1 MVLQDVN
8 EREMETMDHAL
19 KKEERKLYFRYFR
32 IWFAIVGILLVVTAA
47 IGIFRSF
54 TENGTRQNQE
64 APAERVYDGADI
76 LTEEEEEKLRRYIA
90 EKEAQYGMDFVIMTF
105 SRPVEGAEA
114 QEQYNY
120 RSTSWEQNMT
130 DIADDFWDENRF
142 GFNKGFEGDGS
153 ILIDN
158 RYPGQR
164 GEWLSTS
171 GKVEAKLSAYDVEE
185 VLEAVDVYYDSS
197 PYRAYISYIDTVCG
211 LMDGGFHA
219 GAGYYAG
226 ALLISAVTA
235 AIYAAIHLAGN
246 KGQKTVTVN
255 TYVRGGEPNIRKS
268 DELIRK
274 SVVKRK
280 IETSSGSGG
289 GGRSSGGGGHHV
301 SSGGASHGGGGH
313 RH

>member
-1 MVLQDVN
+1 M
-8 EREMETMDHAL
+8 
-19 KKEERKLYFRYFR
+19 KEERKQYFHYFR
-32 IWFAIVGILLVVTAA
+32 IWFVLVGILLAVTTAL
-47 IGIFRSF
+47 GIYRSL
-54 TENGTRQNQE
+54 TGNRTRQNEQ
-64 APAERVYDGADI
+64 APSERVYDGADL
-76 LTEEEEEKLRRYIA
+76 LTDEEEEKLRRYIA
-90 EKEAQYGMDFVIMTF
+90 EKEAEYGMDFVILTF
-105 SRPVEGAEA
+105 SRPVEGKEA
-114 QEQYNY
+114 QEQYHY
-120 RSTSWEQNMT
+120 RSTGWEQNMT
-130 DIADDFWDENRF
+130 DIADDFWDENQF

-171 GKVEAKLSAYDVEE
+171 GRVEDELGYYEVEE

-197 PYRAYISYIDTVCG
+197 PYRAYRNYIDTVCR

-219 GAGYYAG
+219 GSGYYLG
-226 ALLISAVTA
+226 ALLISVVTA
-235 AIYAAIHLAGN
+235 GVYAAMHLTGN
-246 KGQKTVTVN
+246 GGKKTVTVS
-255 TYVRGGEPNIRKS
+255 TYVRGGEPTIRKS

-280 IETSSGSGG
+280 IETSSGGSG